1 MRCGPAPKD
10 GEQIIVHPNALSPAT
25 HPAQKAGRLVSVD
38 FWRGFALLTI
48 FINHVPG
55 LFLGDYTFRNFGVS
69 DAAELFVLLAGVS
82 AAFAYLRKYGP
93 GTRLNVTTRVWLR
106 AFNLYAA
113 HLALVLVAIATIGG
127 FAIWSGDSRILSQ
140 YHLDLLQNTP
150 LEGLVGIVML
160 TFQPAYLN
168 ILPLYVVLL
177 LMAPALIA
185 LMRRSLLLGL
195 GASFTLYVVA
205 QLAGLALPVWPNSGR
220 WFFNPFT
227 WQLLFACGLAIGAA
241 IDAGRP
247 LVANRFLNILAPLY
261 LLACL
266 GWVLA
271 GFPYALELWPLPS
284 FALGFDKTNLDLPRL
299 LHILALVYCVSR
311 LPLENLLR
319 QSPLASPLIVMGRH
333 SLPVFCVGTILSLG
347 AQVVR
352 PAFEGALSFDL
363 FIIVAGFSIQ
373 WMVAWTL
380 DWQRGHAKAP
390 KVASASTLAQREIVR
405 QEPAA
410 S

>member
-1 MRCGPAPKD
+1 M
-10 GEQIIVHPNALSPAT
+10 HPNAHSPAL
-25 HPAQKAGRLVSVD
+25 HPPRQAGRLVSVD

-55 LFLGDYTFRNFGVS
+55 LFLGHYTFRNFGVS

-93 GTRLNVTTRVWLR
+93 GSRLGVAIRVWLR

-127 FAIWSGDSRILSQ
+127 FAIWSGDFRILNQ
-140 YHLDLLQNTP
+140 YHLDLLLNTP
-150 LEGLVGIVML
+150 LEGLVGIVLL

-168 ILPLYVVLL
+168 ILPLYVGVL

-185 LMRRSLLLGL
+185 LMRRSIALGL
-195 GASFTLYVVA
+195 GVSFAFYVVA
-205 QLAGLALPVWPNSGR
+205 QLAGLALPVWPNNGR

-227 WQLLFACGLAIGAA
+227 WQFLFACGLAIGAA
-241 IDAGRP
+241 IDSGRM
-247 LVANRFLNILAPLY
+247 LVANRLLDILAPLY

-266 GWVLA
+266 GWVWA
-271 GFPYALELWPLPS
+271 GFPYALELWPLPT

-311 LPLENLLR
+311 LPLENLFR
-319 QSPLASPLIVMGRH
+319 QSRMARPLIVMGRH

-347 AQVVR
+347 AQAMR
-352 PAFEGALSFDL
+352 PVFEGALSFDL
-363 FIIVAGFSIQ
+363 FIIGAGFFIQ
-373 WMVAWTL
+373 WLVAWTL
-380 DWQRGHAKAP
+380 EWQRGHALAP
-390 KVASASTLAQREIVR
+390 QIAAASRPVGQNITR
-405 QEPAA
+405 QEPLA